1 MHVRL
6 MLAVVVAVCGLV
18 VVPGTA
24 RSVPG
29 ICPPFCDSIPDAAWI
44 ESSSLPLYL
53 VYRWPGLAAL
63 AVDAPAPRFGFEG
76 WCASPT
82 VADDPRDYVVA
93 ARAEVSNPDG
103 QWNLRVQVLHWRG
116 PVTAGGPIALETLE
130 KARMAL
136 ALCHLTAP
144 AVSPSI
150 TSSDAERLATVI
162 SDGGRRVMHAYLVAD
177 PRNGSL
183 VEVALWSTLPS
194 AVEWSAVPDTQV
206 FDAMAAPLCAAYL
219 GSCR

>member
-1 MHVRL
+1 MRL
-6 MLAVVVAVCGLV
+6 MLAALLAVCGLA

-29 ICPPFCDSIPDAAWI
+29 ICPPFCDAIPDAAWI
-44 ESSSLPLYL
+44 ESSSLPLYP
-53 VYRWPGLAAL
+53 VYRWPGLAGL
-63 AVDAPAPRFGFEG
+63 AVTAPAPRFGFEE

-82 VADDPRDYVVA
+82 AADDPRDYVVA
-93 ARAEVSNPDG
+93 ARAEVANPDG

-116 PVTAGGPIALETLE
+116 PVVTGGRTALETLE

-150 TSSDAERLATVI
+150 TSSDAERIATVI
-162 SDGGRRVMHAYLVAD
+162 SDGGRRVMHAYLLAD
-177 PRNGSL
+177 PGSSSV
-183 VEVALWSTLPS
+183 VEVALWSTLPT
-194 AVEWSAVPDTQV
+194 AVEWPAVRDSQV

>member
-44 ESSSLPLYL
+44 ESSSLPLYP

-162 SDGGRRVMHAYLVAD
+162 SEFQPQATRQAEDDVLQNAQVIHQHEMLVDHANTIGQGLTGRVD
-177 PRNGSL
+177 
-183 VEVALWSTLPS
+183 
-194 AVEWSAVPDTQV
+194 
-206 FDAMAAPLCAAYL
+206 
-219 GSCR
+219 